1 MCHLSLS
8 GRKSTDILSAEINTK
23 LNQHE
28 IITDRGEIEEVSEG
42 GLSLQNYLPPYFL
55 LYIQMLLM
63 RKMPQGLQVNVNC
76 HALLHDITDVDSK
89 FNQTKAHAETDFVQH
104 LIEYCTKIRGIL
116 ITDLQTIEKGM
127 QKIVSDMDDDS
138 EISQHRE
145 LLNKTN
151 DNTLTETKKLAAGP
165 TQRYH

>member
-1 MCHLSLS
+1 MLLDYVHASSFSKGCYIGMCHLSLS

-28 IITDRGEIEEVSEG
+28 IITDWGEIEEVSEG
-42 GLSLQNYLPPYFL
+42 GLSLQNYLSPYLL

-76 HALLHDITDVDSK
+76 HALLHNITDVDSK

-104 LIEYCTKIRGIL
+104 LIEHCTKIRGIL
-116 ITDLQTIEKGM
+116 ITDIQTIEKGI
-127 QKIVSDMDDDS
+127 QNC
-138 EISQHRE
+138 ERHGWR
-145 LLNKTN
+145 LRNK
-151 DNTLTETKKLAAGP
+151 P
-165 TQRYH
+165 TQGTSKQN